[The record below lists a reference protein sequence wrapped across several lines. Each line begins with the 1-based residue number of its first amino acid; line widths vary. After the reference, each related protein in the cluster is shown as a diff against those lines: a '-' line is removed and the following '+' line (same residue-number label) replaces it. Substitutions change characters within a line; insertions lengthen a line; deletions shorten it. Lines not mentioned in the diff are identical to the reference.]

1 MFGHDTHLPATART
15 LMRST
20 LAFCT
25 AVALCTA
32 APSAASALD
41 RTGTLPVTTLRDA
54 SCLGDDP
61 IALTSAPG
69 GRFLFVIDKGGTVC
83 RIRITDLSADGTAQ
97 VDGGFATSRPH
108 VEFTPDGRTML
119 VNGAKGVAAIGVDDL
134 TTTLHPSAGSDY
146 MLSPDGARIGVIE
159 RDDTGDG
166 GGGSADTSRS
176 WTLRTFAA
184 AGGENVAAVPLRYAA
199 DAGTASTIRDVM
211 PYTTNSAGTVWFV
224 GIDDT
229 DGAGDTDGGTGDADT
244 TDDDAAAGR
253 SLRLM
258 AVDVATGV
266 MDGIADDVSPTVYAT
281 GTADRHALYVGTT
294 DSQVLA
300 IDVDAYEA
308 GSDSGSGSDS
318 GTGSG
323 GATVVRTM
331 FGRHLPLD
339 RILLAPNGAR
349 LLVGMTNGRL
359 VVDESTMQWLKEGG
373 LVSAINPDGTLLY
386 SIDRGGDGIGDG
398 GGATGNGTAGNAIM
412 LRVNTFDGNDPTV
425 TRTLTVGGND
435 GNDGSG
441 GSGTAGDSDLSG
453 TAIGHAAGWTF
464 SQDGGVWYV
473 LLAPAAGSAR
483 PAALL
488 AVDVSPFTAESVS
501 RSTTEDDGRRPL
513 STPTIAIV
521 AAVAALL
528 IVAIMIV
535 RRRTDW

>member
-25 AVALCTA
+25 AVALCAA
-32 APSAASALD
+32 APSAASAID
-41 RTGTLPVTTLRDA
+41 RIGTLPVTTLRDA
-54 SCLGDDP
+54 SCLSDDP

-69 GRFLFVIDKGGTVC
+69 GQFLFAIDKGGAVC

-108 VEFTPDGRTML
+108 VEFTPDGATML
-119 VNGAKGVAAIGVDDL
+119 VNGRNGVAAIGVDDL
-134 TTTLHPSAGSDY
+134 ATTLHPSTGSDY
-146 MLSPDGARIGVIE
+146 MLSPDGERIGVIE
-159 RDDTGDG
+159 RDDTGG
-166 GGGSADTSRS
+166 TGTSRS

-184 AGGENVAAVPLRYAA
+184 AGGENVAAVPLRYAD
-199 DAGTASTIRDVM
+199 DAGTNAGTGVIRDVT

-224 GIDDT
+224 GVDDT
-229 DGAGDTDGGTGDADT
+229 DGSGDTGGGSD
-244 TDDDAAAGR
+244 TDDDAAAGQ

-266 MDGIADDVSPTVYAT
+266 MDDIADDVSPTVYAT
-281 GTADRHALYVGTT
+281 GTADRHALYVGTA
-294 DSQVLA
+294 DSRVLA
-300 IDVDAYEA
+300 IDVDAYEPGSDSDA
-308 GSDSGSGSDS
+308 GSDSVSDS
-318 GTGSG
+318 SGT
-323 GATVVRTM
+323 TVVRTM
-331 FGRHLPLD
+331 FERHLPID

-359 VVDESTMQWLKEGG
+359 VVDEGTMQWLDAGD

-386 SIDRGGDGIGDG
+386 SIDRGGDGTGDG
-398 GGATGNGTAGNAIM
+398 SGAANNGTAGDAIA
-412 LRVNTFDGNDPTV
+412 LRVNTFDRNDPTV
-425 TRTLTVGGND
+425 TRTLAFER
-435 GNDGSG
+435 NDGSDDSG
-441 GSGTAGDSDLSG
+441 RSGSTFDR
-453 TAIGHAAGWTF
+453 AAGWTF

-488 AVDVSPFTAESVS
+488 AMDVSPFTTESVS
-501 RSTTEDDGRRPL
+501 RSTTGDDGRRPL
-513 STPTIAIV
+513 GTTTIAIV
-521 AAVAALL
+521 VAVAALL
-528 IVAIMIV
+528 IVTIMIV